1 MFITLV
7 NFYYSN
13 IFKKSYLNF
22 HFYLPF
28 LPGEDTQVSER
39 VAMLCSACDLSSKSL
54 FVLPYSE
61 NLSGYATRSVI
72 NQKNL
77 NTAYTALTVQHL
89 QYSTHMKSY
98 NIIYTNWNI
107 KWLVY
112 RYCWYGYHSKV
123 STPTFLYFDLLI
135 STLPTQHTTFNIIYI
150 YIYIYV
156 FGFQKL
162 EKQHNNWNPRF
173 FFF

>member
-13 IFKKSYLNF
+13 IFKKSYLIF

-77 NTAYTALTVQHL
+77 NTAYTALTVQHTYEIIL
-89 QYSTHMKSY
+89 LYIRIEGTADTDIVVKS
-98 NIIYTNWNI
+98 NVSSINWPFVRELR
-107 KWLVY
+107 KGQLMT
-112 RYCWYGYHSKV
+112 S
-123 STPTFLYFDLLI
+123 L
-135 STLPTQHTTFNIIYI
+135 
-150 YIYIYV
+150 
-156 FGFQKL
+156 
-162 EKQHNNWNPRF
+162 
-173 FFF
+173 